1 LRGFFPKQASH
12 NVGACFFYPCHA
24 ALAEGARLGAPAK
37 SKRVEIGEVM
47 KITAVLLAA
56 GQGTRM
62 KSDLPKVLHPLCGK
76 PMLWHVL
83 EALREVTTEIPVVVV
98 GHGAEAVTKYLGDKA
113 QTVLQ
118 EPQLGTGHAA
128 MQAEPH
134 LKGNT
139 DMVIVTY
146 ADMPLLRGETFKQLV
161 ETQLLNSGPFSLLTV
176 IANDPRGFGRIVRK
190 SDGTVAAIVEEYVA
204 TPEQQQ
210 IKELNVGAYCFNAE
224 WLWDALKR
232 IEKNPK
238 KGEYYL
244 TDIVEIAGR
253 DNLPV
258 QAVIHDDFIETIGI
272 NTRVHL
278 SEAEAAMRMR
288 INREHML
295 NGISMMDP
303 ASTYIETGVKIGRDT
318 TIMPNTYIH
327 GSTVI
332 GERNVIGPNTIIR
345 DTTIGNGCRIL
356 ASVMEGAVLE
366 DDVDM
371 GPFARLRKG
380 AHLKSHVHMG
390 NFGEVKDSTL
400 HEGVKMGHFSY
411 IGNANI
417 GAHTNIGAGTI
428 TANYDG
434 EKKSATIIGE
444 DVFIGSDTMLVAPV
458 TLGDGARTGA
468 GAIVTKNVP
477 DDTLVVG
484 MPARAI
490 RKLERKKK
498 K

>member
-1 LRGFFPKQASH
+1 
-12 NVGACFFYPCHA
+12 
-24 ALAEGARLGAPAK
+24 
-37 SKRVEIGEVM
+37 M
-47 KITAVLLAA
+47 KVTAVLLAA

-83 EALREVTTEIPVVVV
+83 EALKPAATEKPVVVV
-98 GHGAEAVTKYLGDKA
+98 GHGSEAVTQYLGDSA
-113 QTVLQ
+113 DCVLQ

-128 MQAEPH
+128 MQAEAL
-134 LKGNT
+134 LKGKT
-139 DMVIVTY
+139 DLVIVTY
-146 ADMPLLRGETFKQLV
+146 ADMPVLRAETFQRLV
-161 ETQLLNSGPFSLLTV
+161 ETQRLNPGPFSLLTV
-176 IANDPRGFGRIVRK
+176 IADDPRGFGRIVRK
-190 SDGTVAAIVEEYVA
+190 PDGTVAAIVEEYVA

-210 IKELNVGAYCFNAE
+210 IKELNVGAYCFRAD
-224 WLWDALKR
+224 WLWEALKR

-244 TDIVEIAGR
+244 TDIVEIAVR

-258 QAVIHDDFIETIGI
+258 QAVLHDDFMETIGI

-278 SEAEAAMRMR
+278 SEAEAVLRKR

-295 NGISMMDP
+295 NGVSMMNPDV
-303 ASTYIETGVKIGRDT
+303 TYIEAGVKIGKDT
-318 TIMPNTYIH
+318 LIMPNTYIH
-327 GSTVI
+327 GQTEI

-345 DTTIGNGCRIL
+345 NSKIGNGCKIV
-356 ASVMEGAVLE
+356 AADIEGAILE

-390 NFGEVKDSTL
+390 NFGEVKDSVL
-400 HEGVKMGHFSY
+400 AEGVKMGHFSY
-411 IGNANI
+411 IGNATI
-417 GAHTNIGAGTI
+417 GANTNIGAGTI

-434 EKKSATIIGE
+434 EKKNPTEIGE

-458 TLGDGARTGA
+458 KLADGARTGA

-477 DDTLVVG
+477 EDTLVVG

-490 RKLERKKK
+490 RKLERKTKK

>member
-1 LRGFFPKQASH
+1 
-12 NVGACFFYPCHA
+12 
-24 ALAEGARLGAPAK
+24 
-37 SKRVEIGEVM
+37 M

-62 KSDLPKVLHPLCGK
+62 KSSLPKVLHPLCGK

-83 EALREVTTEIPVVVV
+83 EALKEATTEKPVVVV
-98 GHGAEAVTKYLGDKA
+98 GHGAEKVTNYLGDSA

-128 MQAEPH
+128 MQAES
-134 LKGNT
+134 LLRGRT
-139 DMVIVTY
+139 DYVIVTY
-146 ADMPLLRGETFKQLV
+146 ADMPLLRGETFQRLV
-161 ETQLLNSGPFSLLTV
+161 ETQRLNPGPISLLTV
-176 IANDPRGFGRIVRK
+176 IAEDPRGFGRIVRK
-190 SDGTVAAIVEEYVA
+190 ADGTVQAIVEEYVA

-210 IKELNVGAYCFNAE
+210 IKELNVGAYCFQAD
-224 WLWDALKR
+224 WFWDALHR
-232 IEKNPK
+232 IQRNPK

-244 TDIVEIAGR
+244 TDIVEIAVK

-258 QAVIHDDFIETIGI
+258 QAVVHDDFIETIGI

-278 SEAEAAMRMR
+278 SEAEAAMRQR
-288 INREHML
+288 INRDHML
-295 NGISMMDP
+295 NGVSMMDP
-303 ASTYIETGVKIGRDT
+303 ASTYIEVGVKIGRDT
-318 TIMPNTYIH
+318 TLLPNTYLH
-327 GSTVI
+327 GKTEI
-332 GERNVIGPNTIIR
+332 GEGNVIGPNAIIR
-345 DTTIGNGCRIL
+345 DTKIGNGCKIL
-356 ASVMEGAVLE
+356 ASVLEGAVLE

-411 IGNANI
+411 IGNADV
-417 GAHTNIGAGTI
+417 GANTNIGAGTI
-428 TANYDG
+428 TCNYDG
-434 EKKSATIIGE
+434 EKKHPTEIGE
-444 DVFIGSDTMLVAPV
+444 DAFIGSDTMLVAPV
-458 TLGDGARTGA
+458 KLGAGARTGA

-477 DDTLVVG
+477 EDTLVVG

-490 RKLERKKK
+490 RKVERKSKSK
-498 K
+498 